1 MKNKSM
7 FFMVIVTIA
16 AALFL
21 NYATEVI
28 AGESLLGDKVSIT
41 GFIENQT
48 ALRLENG
55 VNDDYQLSRM
65 RNTLQVE
72 GAVNITDWLKFNTI
86 ARGYFDAVY
95 ELDHTINDSPKH
107 RAKVPEGRHNESLYG
122 DRNME
127 QEVDLR
133 EYYFR
138 AFFKNSTLKIGRQQ
152 IVWGE
157 ADLFR
162 MSDIINPLD
171 LSAGGTF
178 VQDLENVRV
187 PLRAID
193 FVHEVPNQHGFKIE
207 LVAIPEDFRPN
218 TLSAPGG
225 NWDPF
230 YATTPDINLATFAP
244 AAWPPPPLILAPLNI
259 NWNRQDIANAL
270 IQGMERDLN
279 DFQDDSHFQG
289 GARLRARFGDWD
301 GSMFYYYSRAQDAVM
316 TLDRNAEALVEV
328 ATNSAHPAY
337 NPTLIHGIAAIG
349 PSFVGSSLHFYW
361 PKVQN
366 IGITFNVPE
375 SLTDS
380 IIRFE
385 SAYTIDQPFTVDS
398 PNQWV
403 IGMQSMLDPSGLLIF
418 PDTEY
423 TEKDVFA
430 YMIGFDRPTFISA
443 LNRDKTFFISGQL
456 YQKFVINAADGM
468 KTGLGREGYS
478 KQQTMVTLLIN
489 SEYFDGRITPEVL
502 GAYDFSAKA
511 GLTRATL
518 TYSPTYRAS
527 IALGGIWLYARENT
541 AAMVGPFQR
550 DDEIFLHL
558 KYTF

>member
-1 MKNKSM
+1 M
-7 FFMVIVTIA
+7 FFMVIVIIVTS
-16 AALFL
+16 LCL
-21 NYATEVI
+21 NYATEVK
-28 AGESLLGDKVSIT
+28 AGESLLGDKVNLT
-41 GFIENQT
+41 GFIESQT

-72 GAVNITDWLKFNTI
+72 GAVDITDWLKFNTI

-127 QEVDLR
+127 QEIDLR

-171 LSAGGTF
+171 VSAGGSF

-193 FVHEVPNQHGFKIE
+193 VVHEIPGQHGFKLE

-218 TLSAPGG
+218 VASAPGG

-230 YATTPDINLATFAP
+230 YATTPDVNATIYVPTGAVPIGFAGPPVNL
-244 AAWPPPPLILAPLNI
+244 
-259 NWNRQDIANAL
+259 NWNRQNIADAL
-270 IQGMERDLN
+270 IDAMERDLN
-279 DFQDDSHFQG
+279 KFQDDKKFQG

-301 GSMFYYYSRAQDAVM
+301 GSLFYYYSRAQDAVM
-316 TLDRNAEALVEV
+316 TLDKTGEAQIDGAFAQLNTFGNAIPLEMLA
-328 ATNSAHPAY
+328 N
-337 NPTLIHGIAAIG
+337 GIANTG
-349 PSFVGSSLHFYW
+349 PSFIGSALHFHW

-366 IGITFNVPE
+366 VGMTFNVPE
-375 SLTDS
+375 PLTDA

-385 SAYTIDQPFTVDS
+385 SAYTIDQPFTVNS
-398 PNQWV
+398 PNGNIQYL
-403 IGMQSMLDPSGLLIF
+403 QSVLDPSGLLIF
-418 PDTEY
+418 PDTKY

-456 YQKFVINAADGM
+456 YQKFIINAADGM

-489 SEYFDGRITPEVL
+489 TEYFDGRITPELL

-527 IALGGIWLYARENT
+527 IVLGGIWLYARENT
-541 AAMVGPFQR
+541 ASMVGPFQR

>member
-1 MKNKSM
+1 MKNKSL
-7 FFMVIVTIA
+7 FFMVTVTIA

-21 NYATEVI
+21 NYTTEVR
-28 AGESLLGDKVSIT
+28 AGESVSGDKVSIT

-72 GAVNITDWLKFNTI
+72 GAVDITDWLKFNTI

-193 FVHEVPNQHGFKIE
+193 FVHEIPDQHGFKLE

-230 YATTPDINLATFAP
+230 YATTPDVNLTIPNVPTVFPPGPPFADV
-244 AAWPPPPLILAPLNI
+244 NI
-259 NWNRQDIANAL
+259 NWNRQDIASAL
-270 IQGMERDLN
+270 IDAMERDLN
-279 DFQDDSHFQG
+279 KFQDDSHFQG

-301 GSMFYYYSRAQDAVM
+301 TSLFYYYSRVQDAVM
-316 TLDRNAEALVEV
+316 TLNRDAEGMVEAAFISNPSLLHGVEAAGTSFIGSAL
-328 ATNSAHPAY
+328 
-337 NPTLIHGIAAIG
+337 
-349 PSFVGSSLHFYW
+349 SFHW

-366 IGITFNVPE
+366 IGMTFNVPE
-375 SLTDS
+375 PWTGS

-398 PNQWV
+398 PNPFV
-403 IGMQSMLDPSGLLIF
+403 KTMQGMLDPSGLLIF

-489 SEYFDGRITPEVL
+489 SEYFDGRITPELL

-527 IALGGIWLYARENT
+527 IVLGGIWLYARENT
-541 AAMVGPFQR
+541 ASMVGPFQR